1 MINLMIR
8 LIRNIIIVTSFLIVM
23 FSCSNHELKPVSY
36 VLWVED
42 QKNGLYVE
50 KEIGELVF
58 SVQYK
63 PIDYIILQQSQ
74 KPIIDSNDYNKI
86 KQDIEGLLYFN
97 FSISNTD
104 NSKSPLY
111 YKINSKEEFQYRLSY
126 FSFEISNDIHLV
138 YNNDTFP
145 CALHHFER
153 TYDLIPEVNIV
164 LGFEKPEN
172 FIENEIDQDL
182 QFVYSDKIFGVG
194 KTQLIIDKKHIKKI
208 PKLKISTYAAEN

>member
-1 MINLMIR
+1 MMLQ
-8 LIRNIIIVTSFLIVM
+8 IRNFIIVTSFIIAF
-23 FSCSNHELKPVSY
+23 FSCSNHELKPANY
-36 VLWVED
+36 VQWVED
-42 QKNGLYVE
+42 PKNGLNTE
-50 KEIGELVF
+50 KKIGDLVF
-58 SVQYK
+58 SIQYK
-63 PIDYIILQQSQ
+63 PTDYIVLQQSQ
-74 KPIIDSNDYNKI
+74 KPIIDSSDYYRI
-86 KQDIEGLLYFN
+86 KHDIEGLLYFN

-111 YKINSKEEFQYRLSY
+111 YKINSAEEFQYRISY

-145 CALHHFER
+145 CLLHHFER
-153 TYDLIPEVNIV
+153 TYDLMPKVNIV

-172 FIENEIDQDL
+172 FIENEIEQDL

-194 KTQLIIDKKHIKKI
+194 RTQLIIDKKHIKEI